1 MKTVPK
7 SVRCAIYTR
16 KSTDQGLD
24 QDFNSLDASM
34 MPRKPISAAKL
45 TRAGRCYWPNTTTA
59 ASPAAIPTAL
69 PYSGSLRMCEQVRS
83 T

>member
-24 QDFNSLDASM
+24 RTSIRLMPSM

-45 TRAGRCYWPNTTTA
+45 TRAGRCYGPNTMTA
-59 ASPAAIPTAL
+59 ASPAAIPTAR
-69 PYSGSLRMCEQVRS
+69 PYSGSLRMYEQLRS